1 MEKSKIASKFYLDK
15 EKDIVVN
22 LIEEKEDE
30 LTYILETPNHNTGN
44 LITNLAR
51 ICGLKTIKN
60 EKDMKIIKGTI
71 PASINGDNEEV
82 YIFRMGGIKVAN
94 IYKDGRV
101 AIKATIP
108 AISKTLMS
116 QTKHYNFTIN
126 ETLVKSYILKKAK
139 FRTDLH
145 THMNA
150 MLPSDCLIALGLV
163 HQVRYP
169 LYYIKKLGLTL
180 SKKQEEEIYKQRE
193 EVEKL
198 FVDSDLKGKYLTRKI
213 DDNTFINFA
222 DFILNNLEDARRNI
236 EKIIVD
242 TLNEHGCIE
251 VLLPTLQPDTIWKN
265 SGRYDQYVNEGTMLI
280 TESNK
285 GIFCLAPTGE
295 EAMVEFAK
303 EKLKS
308 YKNLPATYY
317 QIGEKYRNEIRTRG
331 YLLRGK
337 SFPMLDAYSF
347 DLDVQGMQESYE
359 NVRKAFLEI
368 FEKIGLKVIPIVADN
383 GAMGGKKSEEFM
395 LISEQGEDKI
405 LYDENTH
412 IGLNTEILEKENYQE
427 YLKEEYG
434 IEDISNFKEIRTMEL
449 GHIFQLGTR
458 YSEMMDGK
466 YVGKD
471 GKESLYYMGCYGI
484 GVSRTV
490 AALYEHCLINDEKW
504 GPSGFVLPESVAPFK
519 VQIVPKMENPEKLEL
534 AIKLYEKLKKN
545 NVGAIIDD
553 RENITIGAKMKDCKV
568 LGTPYLVVIG
578 DKQEGENIEL
588 ENMKTGEKEVLTIE
602 QLLEKLK

>member
-1 MEKSKIASKFYLDK
+1 MKLSQTGMGNTKLNNI
-15 EKDIVVN
+15 
-22 LIEEKEDE
+22 DE
-30 LTYILETPNHNTGN
+30 MYPGQSILLQTGQ
-44 LITNLAR
+44 LVQYGA
-51 ICGLKTIKN
+51 GLFGYN
-60 EKDMKIIKGTI
+60 TI
-71 PASINGDNEEV
+71 P
-82 YIFRMGGIKVAN
+82 
-94 IYKDGRV
+94 
-101 AIKATIP
+101 
-108 AISKTLMS
+108 L
-116 QTKHYNFTIN
+116 
-126 ETLVKSYILKKAK
+126 LV
-139 FRTDLH
+139 
-145 THMNA
+145 
-150 MLPSDCLIALGLV
+150 
-163 HQVRYP
+163 
-169 LYYIKKLGLTL
+169 
-180 SKKQEEEIYKQRE
+180 
-193 EVEKL
+193 
-198 FVDSDLKGKYLTRKI
+198 
-213 DDNTFINFA
+213 
-222 DFILNNLEDARRNI
+222 RRNI

-412 IGLNTEILEKENYQE
+412 IGLNTEILEK
-427 YLKEEYG
+427 K
-434 IEDISNFKEIRTMEL
+434 I
-449 GHIFQLGTR
+449 
-458 YSEMMDGK
+458 
-466 YVGKD
+466 
-471 GKESLYYMGCYGI
+471 
-484 GVSRTV
+484 
-490 AALYEHCLINDEKW
+490 
-504 GPSGFVLPESVAPFK
+504 
-519 VQIVPKMENPEKLEL
+519 
-534 AIKLYEKLKKN
+534 IKN
-545 NVGAIIDD
+545 
-553 RENITIGAKMKDCKV
+553 T
-568 LGTPYLVVIG
+568 
-578 DKQEGENIEL
+578 
-588 ENMKTGEKEVLTIE
+588 
-602 QLLEKLK
+602 

>member
-1 MEKSKIASKFYLDK
+1 MKLSQTGMGNTKLNNI
-15 EKDIVVN
+15 
-22 LIEEKEDE
+22 DE
-30 LTYILETPNHNTGN
+30 MYPGQSILLQTGQ
-44 LITNLAR
+44 LVQYGA
-51 ICGLKTIKN
+51 GLFGYN
-60 EKDMKIIKGTI
+60 TI
-71 PASINGDNEEV
+71 P
-82 YIFRMGGIKVAN
+82 
-94 IYKDGRV
+94 
-101 AIKATIP
+101 
-108 AISKTLMS
+108 L
-116 QTKHYNFTIN
+116 
-126 ETLVKSYILKKAK
+126 LV
-139 FRTDLH
+139 
-145 THMNA
+145 
-150 MLPSDCLIALGLV
+150 
-163 HQVRYP
+163 
-169 LYYIKKLGLTL
+169 
-180 SKKQEEEIYKQRE
+180 
-193 EVEKL
+193 
-198 FVDSDLKGKYLTRKI
+198 
-213 DDNTFINFA
+213 
-222 DFILNNLEDARRNI
+222 RRNI

-295 EAMVEFAK
+295 EAMVELAK

-484 GVSRTV
+484 GVSRTL
-490 AALYEHCLINDEKW
+490 AALYEQCLINDEKW

>member
-1 MEKSKIASKFYLDK
+1 MKS
-15 EKDIVVN
+15 
-22 LIEEKEDE
+22 
-30 LTYILETPNHNTGN
+30 ILLQTGQ
-44 LITNLAR
+44 LVQYGA
-51 ICGLKTIKN
+51 GLFGYN
-60 EKDMKIIKGTI
+60 TI
-71 PASINGDNEEV
+71 P
-82 YIFRMGGIKVAN
+82 
-94 IYKDGRV
+94 
-101 AIKATIP
+101 
-108 AISKTLMS
+108 L
-116 QTKHYNFTIN
+116 
-126 ETLVKSYILKKAK
+126 LV
-139 FRTDLH
+139 
-145 THMNA
+145 
-150 MLPSDCLIALGLV
+150 
-163 HQVRYP
+163 
-169 LYYIKKLGLTL
+169 
-180 SKKQEEEIYKQRE
+180 
-193 EVEKL
+193 
-198 FVDSDLKGKYLTRKI
+198 
-213 DDNTFINFA
+213 
-222 DFILNNLEDARRNI
+222 RRNI

-484 GVSRTV
+484 GVSRTL
-490 AALYEHCLINDEKW
+490 AALYEQCLINDEKW

>member
-1 MEKSKIASKFYLDK
+1 MKLSQTGMGNTKLNNI
-15 EKDIVVN
+15 
-22 LIEEKEDE
+22 DE
-30 LTYILETPNHNTGN
+30 MYPGQSILLQTGQ
-44 LITNLAR
+44 LVQYGA
-51 ICGLKTIKN
+51 GLFGYN
-60 EKDMKIIKGTI
+60 TI
-71 PASINGDNEEV
+71 P
-82 YIFRMGGIKVAN
+82 
-94 IYKDGRV
+94 
-101 AIKATIP
+101 
-108 AISKTLMS
+108 L
-116 QTKHYNFTIN
+116 
-126 ETLVKSYILKKAK
+126 LVRS
-139 FRTDLH
+139 
-145 THMNA
+145 
-150 MLPSDCLIALGLV
+150 
-163 HQVRYP
+163 
-169 LYYIKKLGLTL
+169 
-180 SKKQEEEIYKQRE
+180 
-193 EVEKL
+193 
-198 FVDSDLKGKYLTRKI
+198 
-213 DDNTFINFA
+213 
-222 DFILNNLEDARRNI
+222 NI

-484 GVSRTV
+484 GVSRTL
-490 AALYEHCLINDEKW
+490 AALYEQCLINDEKW

>member
-1 MEKSKIASKFYLDK
+1 
-15 EKDIVVN
+15 
-22 LIEEKEDE
+22 
-30 LTYILETPNHNTGN
+30 
-44 LITNLAR
+44 
-51 ICGLKTIKN
+51 
-60 EKDMKIIKGTI
+60 MK
-71 PASINGDNEEV
+71 
-82 YIFRMGGIKVAN
+82 
-94 IYKDGRV
+94 
-101 AIKATIP
+101 
-108 AISKTLMS
+108 LS
-116 QTKHYNFTIN
+116 QTGMGTTK
-126 ETLVKSYILKKAK
+126 
-139 FRTDLH
+139 
-145 THMNA
+145 
-150 MLPSDCLIALGLV
+150 
-163 HQVRYP
+163 
-169 LYYIKKLGLTL
+169 
-180 SKKQEEEIYKQRE
+180 
-193 EVEKL
+193 
-198 FVDSDLKGKYLTRKI
+198 
-213 DDNTFINFA
+213 
-222 DFILNNLEDARRNI
+222 LNNIDEMYPGQSILLQTGQLVQYGAGIFGYNNVPLLVRRNI
-236 EKIIVD
+236 EKIIQD

-265 SGRYDQYVNEGTMLI
+265 SGRYDTYVNDGTMLI

-285 GIFCLAPTGE
+285 GVFCLAPTGE
-295 EAMVEFAK
+295 EAMLEFAR

-308 YKNLPATYY
+308 YKTLPATFY

-347 DLDVQGMQESYE
+347 DLDAQGMQESYE

-368 FEKIGLKVIPIVADN
+368 FKKIGLKVIPIVADN

-405 LYDENTH
+405 LYDENTK

-427 YLKEEYG
+427 YLKDEYG

-458 YSEMMDGK
+458 YSEMMNGK
-466 YVGKD
+466 YIGKD

-484 GVSRTV
+484 GVSRTL

-504 GPSGFVLPESVAPFK
+504 GPCGFVLPESVAPFK
-519 VQIVPKMENPEKLEL
+519 IQIVPKMENAEKVEL
-534 AIKLYEKLKKN
+534 ATKLYEILKEKN
-545 NVGAIIDD
+545 IGVIIDD

-578 DKQEGENIEL
+578 DKQEGEKVEL
-588 ENMKTGEKEVLTIE
+588 ENMKTGEKEIITIE